1 MTATVRVGEAS
12 LEGAHGP
19 SQDFAAIGEPGGAGP
34 RGIAL
39 ALADGAGRGRGGREA
54 AEIAVRQFLSGWIA
68 APGTWGPRRILEHLL
83 PELNAQVRR
92 EAPEGAVCTFTAVVL
107 ARRRAFVAHVGDS
120 RAWLV
125 RQGRWSQV
133 TKDHCWGGPDVGDA
147 LYRAM
152 GLDETL
158 VPQISP
164 LDLEQGDWIVL
175 ATDGVHKI
183 LDPARFLLSAPGEE
197 DADPA
202 RFVEALVREARRKG
216 QDDATSLAVH
226 VVSLP
231 DEEEFAPED
240 SALRE
245 LPCWT
250 GMKPGAVLDGFELGT
265 RLARGNQ
272 SEVWTAHDATTGA
285 EVVLKFPNAVLA
297 REPSFRAGFLREEWL
312 GARIDHP
319 GVVGTLTVD
328 AARRTHLYHVL
339 RRVPGRTLR
348 EILRTDGAL
357 DAWSATRAALDISR
371 ALMELHR
378 VGVLHRDVKPEN
390 ILIRPDGQAMLLDL
404 GVAHADS
411 FGEGVGGQP
420 GTPSYMAPELFEGA
434 PASEATEVYALGAT
448 LYEALTTRLPYGEI
462 EVFSRPEFGDPAP
475 PSRSRPTLPP
485 WLESI
490 VLRAVAKNPLD
501 RFEVVS
507 ELVHHLEL
515 RLPATS
521 SGDTPRSTARSSRRE
536 RFWRMMALF
545 LAVVAGLELLL
556 LLR

>member
-1 MTATVRVGEAS
+1 M
-12 LEGAHGP
+12 
-19 SQDFAAIGEPGGAGP
+19 IGDPGRDGP

-39 ALADGAGRGRGGREA
+39 ALADGAGVGRGGREA
-54 AEIAVRQFLSGWIA
+54 AEISVRQFLSGWVA
-68 APGTWGPRRILEHLL
+68 APETWGPRRILEDLL
-83 PELNAQVRR
+83 PEINAQVRR

-133 TKDHCWGGPDVGDA
+133 TKDHCWSGPDIGDA

-152 GLDETL
+152 GLDEGL

-164 LDLEQGDWIVL
+164 LDLEEGDWLVL
-175 ATDGVHKI
+175 ATDGVHKS
-183 LDPARFLLSAPGEE
+183 LDPARFLLAAPGEE
-197 DADPA
+197 EADPQ

-216 QDDATSLAVH
+216 QDDATSLAIH
-226 VVSLP
+226 IVSLP
-231 DEEEFAPED
+231 VEEEFEPRD
-240 SALRE
+240 SALGE

-250 GMKPGAVLDGFELGT
+250 GMKSGAHLDGFELGT

-272 SEVWTAHDATTGA
+272 SEVWTALDTTTAA
-285 EVVLKFPNAVLA
+285 EVVLKFPNPLLA
-297 REPSFRAGFLREEWL
+297 RESAFRDGFLREEWL

-319 GVVGTLTVD
+319 GIVGVLSVEPG
-328 AARRTHLYHVL
+328 RRTHLYHVL

-357 DAWSATRAALDISR
+357 DAWSATRVALDISR

-390 ILIRPDGQAMLLDL
+390 ILIRPDGQALLLDL
-404 GVAHADS
+404 GVAHVES
-411 FGEGVGGQP
+411 LGEGVGGQP
-420 GTPSYMAPELFEGA
+420 GTPSYMAPELFQGA
-434 PASEATEVYALGAT
+434 PASESTEVYALGAT

-462 EVFSRPEFGDPAP
+462 EVFSRPEFGEPAP

-490 VLRAVAKNPLD
+490 VLRAVAKDPVD

-515 RLPATS
+515 RLPTS
-521 SGDTPRSTARSSRRE
+521 SSSERSRSTSPGSLRE